1 MGAKEMI
8 APALQKPKSRIAK
21 KKKKIKMTQKII
33 L

>member
-1 MGAKEMI
+1 MGTKEMI
-8 APALQKPKSRIAK
+8 APALQKPKSRLA